1 MGLKSQTDIQEKWF
15 FRGSRRCKRVACARK
30 STLKF
35 IVDVLFDD
43 NLNTLVF
50 FFTQDAIVTSTEI
63 GEDMDGIELQQ
74 KEYDEFKKDMQV
86 QEERIARLQQLCL
99 QLKEEKSSEHEK
111 VQEILTVRFITF
123 VSRV

>member
-1 MGLKSQTDIQEKWF
+1 M
-15 FRGSRRCKRVACARK
+15 
-30 STLKF
+30 
-35 IVDVLFDD
+35 
-43 NLNTLVF
+43 
-50 FFTQDAIVTSTEI
+50 TSTEI